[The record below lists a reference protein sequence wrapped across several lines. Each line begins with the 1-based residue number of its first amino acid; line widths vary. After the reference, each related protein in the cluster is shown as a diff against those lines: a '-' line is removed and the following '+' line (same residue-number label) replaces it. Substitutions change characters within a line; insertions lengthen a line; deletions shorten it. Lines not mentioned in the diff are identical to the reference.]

1 MSSSLEAS
9 TGLAPRPAGPQSARS
24 KSLLLSLWMSTTS
37 IIWELVRKAESQAL
51 PQTHWI
57 RICTLSRSE
66 VICVHIKEEDV
77 LNNHDYSY
85 ILMPFLSKYKVLN
98 HNFYHTISLKD
109 FFFHTLWFW
118 FHKFDPQGIFTRV
131 LGNFWLGGNNQHK
144 IKLTAAKDASAK
156 TYYKWKSAWRVISC
170 GPYWMLQELAQEKIQ
185 TW

>member
-1 MSSSLEAS
+1 MSSSSLQMNKTRFIGSVMSSSLEAS

-109 FFFHTLWFW
+109 FFFSYSVILI
-118 FHKFDPQGIFTRV
+118 PQIWPTGHF
-131 LGNFWLGGNNQHK
+131 
-144 IKLTAAKDASAK
+144 
-156 TYYKWKSAWRVISC
+156 Y
-170 GPYWMLQELAQEKIQ
+170 
-185 TW
+185 